1 MCVSPRA
8 GTLVMQ
14 DGRGCLWLASLS
26 GGLWVP
32 VQPRV
37 HLWPHLSAG
46 LLILLSLTLFI
57 ANCEML
63 KPRPQVS
70 YLVTTYLSWGASA
83 LMLWAGEGGVSAGQG
98 VGPRA
103 SVPGRAS
110 DRIGVDPTGGQ
121 PTGKGRGLGGHLA
134 APLPPPRNPELLK
147 LHGHVGQRDVL
158 HGTADELPPVGLAAE
173 HPEVHIRTAVVGR
186 RLQAR
191 RGPVRLRA
199 CPPPPPPTSSL
210 VQAS

>member
-134 APLPPPRNPELLK
+134 APLPPPGILSYLNYMGMWGK
-147 LHGHVGQRDVL
+147 G
-158 HGTADELPPVGLAAE
+158 
-173 HPEVHIRTAVVGR
+173 
-186 RLQAR
+186 
-191 RGPVRLRA
+191 
-199 CPPPPPPTSSL
+199 TSSTERRMSYRRW
-210 VQAS
+210 ASLQNTRKSISEQLSSDAGSKHAEDLSV